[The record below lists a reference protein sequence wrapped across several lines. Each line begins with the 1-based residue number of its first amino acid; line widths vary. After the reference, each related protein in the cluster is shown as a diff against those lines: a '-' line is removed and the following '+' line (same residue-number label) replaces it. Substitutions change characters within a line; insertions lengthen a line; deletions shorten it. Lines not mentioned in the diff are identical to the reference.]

1 MSAPPL
7 GFDPSSSWDRF
18 LQGADEFF
26 DRIGDIGWPAMVLA
40 LAFYLAH
47 LLARTRAWQNVLR
60 AAYPK
65 SEVSYAKI
73 TASYLAGAGLNSFI
87 PARVGDAVK
96 IFLAKKSIRGSS
108 YPAITSSFFVQSVFD
123 TTAGILV
130 FVFAL
135 TQGLLPAAPE
145 LPDLPAFEIS
155 FWAQNPDLLIF
166 FLTALAI
173 AVVVAFAVLARR
185 AELFWEKVKQGVVI
199 LTDIPRYLREVALWQ
214 GAGWVMRFFSFWFFL
229 EAFHIGGSFENVM
242 VVMSVQAIAT
252 LLPFTPG
259 GAGAQQALLVATLT
273 GPGPIAVLTYSVG
286 QQIAVA
292 VWAALLGF
300 LALAFVFRTTDW
312 RSLIRSAGQEAD
324 EHRKREEA
332 AEAGGES
339 SEAAREKQRAQP
351 G

>member
-1 MSAPPL
+1 VSAPLL

-18 LQGADEFF
+18 LQGANEFF
-26 DRIGDIGWPAMVLA
+26 DRLGDIGWISMSIA

-47 LLARTRAWQNVLR
+47 LLARTKAWQNVLR

-96 IFLAKKSIRGSS
+96 IFLAKKSIRRSS

-123 TTAGILV
+123 TSAGILV
-130 FVFAL
+130 FLYAL
-135 TQGLLPAAPE
+135 TQGLLPDPPQ
-145 LPDLPAFEIS
+145 LPNLPAFEIS

-166 FLTALAI
+166 FVT
-173 AVVVAFAVLARR
+173 AFAVLARR
-185 AELFWEKVKQGVVI
+185 AELFWEKIKQGVAI
-199 LTDIPRYLREVALWQ
+199 LNDIPRYLREVALWQ
-214 GAGWVMRFFSFWFFL
+214 GVGWVLRFFSFWFFL
-229 EAFHIGGSFENVM
+229 EAFHIGGSFQNVM
-242 VVMSVQAIAT
+242 LVMSVQAVAT

-259 GAGAQQALLVATLT
+259 GAGAQQALLVATLS

-292 VWAALLGF
+292 VWAAILGF

-312 RSLIRSAGQEAD
+312 RGLIRTAGEEAD
-324 EHRKREEA
+324 ERAK
-332 AEAGGES
+332 
-339 SEAAREKQRAQP
+339 AQP

>member
-1 MSAPPL
+1 MSAPSL
-7 GFDPSSSWDRF
+7 GFDASSSFDRF
-18 LQGADEFF
+18 LRGADEFF
-26 DRIGDIGWPAMVLA
+26 DRLGDIGWVAMSVA

-60 AAYPK
+60 AAYPRT
-65 SEVSYAKI
+65 EVAYSKV

-123 TTAGILV
+123 TSAGVLV
-130 FVFAL
+130 FLYAV

-155 FWAQNPDLLIF
+155 FWAENPDLLIF

-173 AVVVAFAVLARR
+173 AVIVLFAVLARR
-185 AELFWEKVKQGVVI
+185 AEEFWERIKQGVVV
-199 LTDIPRYLREVALWQ
+199 LTDIRRYLREVALWQ

-242 VVMSVQAIAT
+242 IVMSVQAVAT

-259 GAGAQQALLVATLT
+259 GAGAQQALLVATLV
-273 GPGPIAVLTYSVG
+273 GPGPVAVLTYSVG

-300 LALAFVFRTTDW
+300 VALGFVFRTLDW
-312 RSLIRSAGQEAD
+312 RGLIRDASDEAED
-324 EHRKREEA
+324 HRRGEESREER
-332 AEAGGES
+332 GES
-339 SEAAREKQRAQP
+339 AEAARQRQRSQP

>member
-1 MSAPPL
+1 MTPPPL
-7 GFDPSSSWDRF
+7 GFDAGSSLDSF
-18 LQGADEFF
+18 LQGADRFF
-26 DRIGDIGWPAMVLA
+26 DRIGDIGWPAMAVA
-40 LAFYLAH
+40 LLFYLAH
-47 LLARTRAWQNVLR
+47 LLARTKAWQNVLR

-130 FVFAL
+130 FLYAL
-135 TQGLLPAAPE
+135 TQGLLPSPPQ
-145 LPDLPAFEIS
+145 LPKLPAFEIS
-155 FWAQNPDLLIF
+155 FWAEHPDLLIF
-166 FLTALAI
+166 FLTVLAI
-173 AVVVAFAVLARR
+173 AMVVAFAVLARR
-185 AELFWEKVKQGVVI
+185 AERFWEKVKQGVVI
-199 LTDIPRYLREVALWQ
+199 LADIPRYLREVALWQ
-214 GAGWVMRFFSFWFFL
+214 GVGWVMRFFSFWFFL
-229 EAFHIGGSFENVM
+229 EAFHIGGSFANVM
-242 VVMSVQAIAT
+242 LVMSVQAVAT
-252 LLPFTPG
+252 LLPLTPG

-292 VWAALLGF
+292 VWAAILGF
-300 LALAFVFRTTDW
+300 IALAFVFRTTDW
-312 RSLIRSAGQEAD
+312 RGLIRSAGREAE
-324 EHRKREEA
+324 EHAQRE
-332 AEAGGES
+332 
-339 SEAAREKQRAQP
+339 ARRAQP

>member
-1 MSAPPL
+1 MDLGVPL
-7 GFDPSSSWDRF
+7 AFDPNSSWDRF
-18 LQGADEFF
+18 LNGADEFF
-26 DRIGDIGWPAMVLA
+26 DRLGDIGWVAMGIA

-47 LLARTRAWQNVLR
+47 LLARTKAWRNVLA

-65 SEVSYAKI
+65 REVSYAKI

-130 FVFAL
+130 FVYAL
-135 TQGLLPAAPE
+135 TQGLLPEAPQ
-145 LPDLPAFEIS
+145 LPNITAFEIS
-155 FWAQNPDLLIF
+155 FWAENPDLLIF
-166 FLTALAI
+166 TFTALAI
-173 AVVVAFAVLARR
+173 AAIVAFAVLARR

-199 LTDIPRYLREVALWQ
+199 LNDIPRYLREVASWQ
-214 GAGWVMRFFSFWFFL
+214 LVGWVMRFFAFWFFL
-229 EAFHIGGSFENVM
+229 EAFHIGGSFQNVM
-242 VVMSVQAIAT
+242 LVMSVQAIST

-259 GAGAQQALLVATLT
+259 GAGAQQALLVATLE

-292 VWAALLGF
+292 VWAAILGF
-300 LALAFVFRTTDW
+300 VAIAVIFRTTDW
-312 RSLIRSAGQEAD
+312 RGLIRSASED
-324 EHRKREEA
+324 
-332 AEAGGES
+332 AEQQQG
-339 SEAAREKQRAQP
+339 RAQP